1 MIFLLENIKHRIFP
15 ATKQTKESEGY
26 LRQIDIDKLEP
37 IMVRREFSEKD
48 IIKLANS
55 ICKSG
60 VLFPIPVY
68 TDGKTYKYI
77 SGSRRIA
84 ACMLLGRKSIICHVY
99 TSTETR
105 DKLMIAS
112 IMHEKTPNP
121 FDIYSLICYFQ
132 DNQLLSFGEIAEKLG
147 TIVES
152 TNLYRTYDNPSQ
164 THKNYTE
171 RQQNVKNIFALHN
184 PTLFENKTI
193 LLIDDVFTTGST
205 IIDCCRALNQSTN
218 INIHIFTVAAAHIY

>member
-1 MIFLLENIKHRIFP
+1 MIKDFFKYLVNTLLDRRCKVCGAALEHNEFGVCSKCEVGDLFFQPQLHMRGNIVEERLYGLAKFKT
-15 ATKQTKESEGY
+15 AESLMIY
-26 LRQIDIDKLEP
+26 SDVAQSLIHDLKYY
-37 IMVRREFSEKD
+37 
-48 IIKLANS
+48 NS
-55 ICKSG
+55 RNIAQ
-60 VLFPIPVY
+60 LF
-68 TDGKTYKYI
+68 
-77 SGSRRIA
+77 
-84 ACMLLGRKSIICHVY
+84 GRKIGEYITNNGYYPQFDYIVPVPLHANRIKQRGYNQS
-99 TSTETR
+99 E
-105 DKLMIAS
+105 LIAN
-112 IMHEKTPNP
+112 K
-121 FDIYSLICYFQ
+121 
-132 DNQLLSFGEIAEKLG
+132 IAEKLG